1 MLGVAPP
8 DRIAGVAQTP
18 LEGTSFAA
26 SLTDP
31 AAPSKAGAQYFEMF
45 GHRGLVK
52 DGWKAVAYHPP
63 GRPFEDD
70 IWELYH
76 LAEDFSESRD
86 LAAEHPDRLEALKAE
101 WWRLAEA
108 SKVLPLDDRFGPR
121 FAENAQRFHG
131 ARTRFVFHK
140 GMGHVPTDVAPDV
153 RSRSYRIEADVRVAA
168 GDEGVLIAHG
178 DMTSGYS
185 LFLKDGR
192 LVHDLNIGGTHA
204 VVTSDRVVEPGQR
217 RLGVAVRPGPEGRRI
232 VLLID
237 GVPAGEITTPLG
249 FHTLISWS
257 GLDIG
262 LDRGSP
268 VGDYAAPFAFT
279 GLLRKVTVTMNDDQ
293 ALDGDAVGEAEM
305 ARQ

>member
-1 MLGVAPP
+1 
-8 DRIAGVAQTP
+8 
-18 LEGTSFAA
+18 
-26 SLTDP
+26 
-31 AAPSKAGAQYFEMF
+31 
-45 GHRGLVK
+45 
-52 DGWKAVAYHPP
+52 
-63 GRPFEDD
+63 
-70 IWELYH
+70 
-76 LAEDFSESRD
+76 
-86 LAAEHPDRLEALKAE
+86 
-101 WWRLAEA
+101 
-108 SKVLPLDDRFGPR
+108 
-121 FAENAQRFHG
+121 
-131 ARTRFVFHK
+131 
-140 GMGHVPTDVAPDV
+140 MGHVPTDVAPDV
-153 RSRSYRIEADVRVAA
+153 RSRSYRIEADVRIAA

-185 LFLKDGR
+185 LFLKGGR

-204 VVTSDRVVEPGQR
+204 VVTSDRPVEPGQR
-217 RLGVAVRPGPEGRRI
+217 RLGVAVRPGPGGRRI

-237 GVPAGEITTPLG
+237 GVPAGETTTPLG

>member
-1 MLGVAPP
+1 
-8 DRIAGVAQTP
+8 
-18 LEGTSFAA
+18 
-26 SLTDP
+26 
-31 AAPSKAGAQYFEMF
+31 
-45 GHRGLVK
+45 
-52 DGWKAVAYHPP
+52 
-63 GRPFEDD
+63 
-70 IWELYH
+70 
-76 LAEDFSESRD
+76 
-86 LAAEHPDRLEALKAE
+86 
-101 WWRLAEA
+101 
-108 SKVLPLDDRFGPR
+108 
-121 FAENAQRFHG
+121 
-131 ARTRFVFHK
+131 VFHK

-185 LFLKDGR
+185 LYLKDGR

-204 VVTSDRVVEPGQR
+204 VVVSDRPVEPGHHL
-217 RLGVAVRPGPEGRRI
+217 LGVAVRPGPEGRRI